1 MPRFLGRLFSL
12 AHLSPWPLSLQDDA
26 QVELG
31 YEFSFAVRLPSLV
44 NMRLIVPSCHACLS
58 FSKD

>member
-1 MPRFLGRLFSL
+1 MPRFLGRFLPWPTVSR
-12 AHLSPWPLSLQDDA
+12 WPLSLQEDA

-44 NMRLIVPSCHACLS
+44 NMRLIVPSCHSCLS